1 MRYADARDQIR
12 TGDLIALRKK
22 HGVLPR
28 LTRWVTRSP
37 YTHTAIAL
45 WCGEDGHRRLLVAEA
60 KASGAFLT
68 PLSQYAEEDFDV
80 WRAPRETLLSIES
93 AVWEALGA
101 PIGYDVMDLLRIGLN
116 RLAGLPLPKHDNA
129 LKICSALSATL
140 WLQAG
145 WKPRYLP
152 SIPAPDDVV
161 AALAVPPALQVRP
174 FPITS
179 GEIL

>member
-22 HGVLPR
+22 HGFLPV
-28 LTRWVTRSP
+28 LTRLITRSP

-45 WCGEDGHRRLLVAEA
+45 WCGSGEHRRLLVAEA

-68 PLSQYAEEDFDV
+68 PLSQYASENFDV
-80 WRAPRETLLSIES
+80 FLAPREVGLSIE
-93 AVWEALGA
+93 AAIWEALGE
-101 PIGYDVMDLLRIGLN
+101 PIGYDLMDLVRIGLN
-116 RLAGLPLPKHDNA
+116 RLFDVPLPPHDNA

-145 WKPRYLP
+145 WRPRYLP

-161 AALAVPPALQVRP
+161 AALAVPPTIEVCA
-174 FPITS
+174 
-179 GEIL
+179 

>member
-1 MRYADARDQIR
+1 MRYADARDLIR

-22 HGVLPR
+22 HGFLPV
-28 LTRWVTRSP
+28 LTRWVTGSP

-45 WCGEDGHRRLLVAEA
+45 WCGAGAHRRLVVAEA

-68 PLSQYAEEDFDV
+68 PLSQYAGTDFDV
-80 WRAPRETLLSIES
+80 FLSPPEIGLSIE
-93 AVWEALGA
+93 AAIWETLGA
-101 PIGYDVMDLLRIGLN
+101 PIGYDVMDLVRIALN
-116 RLAGLPLPKHDNA
+116 RLLGVPLPPHDNA

-145 WKPRYLP
+145 WRPRYLP

-161 AALAVPPALQVRP
+161 AALAVPPLLEVRA
-174 FPITS
+174 
-179 GEIL
+179 